1 MYKAQLNMVN
11 KLKKIQSFFV
21 GINEGRGKL
30 SEYPPLQN
38 PHQQGVHF
46 VSTFEPQINVT
57 N

>member
-21 GINEGRGKL
+21 GINEGMGKL
-30 SEYPPLQN
+30 SEYLPLQN